1 MISKQTAMIRE
12 QAATIGEQET
22 MRFLGGLDPC
32 QSLSDVAQDLFMPIE
47 ARAEGAKV
55 RLD

>member
-1 MISKQTAMIRE
+1 MIGKQTAMIGK
-12 QAATIGEQET
+12 QAT

-32 QSLSDVAQDLFMPIE
+32 QSLSYVAQDLFVSIE
-47 ARAEGAKV
+47 ARAEGSNV